1 VNERRLRLRP
11 EFLPQK
17 RLSALDRESRGE
29 RLQLEARRPL
39 GSGYFRTCGTFNRLR
54 FLAGERAQAPGFS
67 IPSTLRYLAEFG
79 DLLVN
84 P

>member
-1 VNERRLRLRP
+1 MRFRAKL
-11 EFLPQK
+11 LPQK
-17 RLSALDRESRGE
+17 RFGALDRESRGK

-39 GSGYFRTCGTFNRLR
+39 GGGYFRTCGTFNRLR
-54 FLAGERAQAPGFS
+54 LLAGERAQAPGFS